1 MKLQL
6 IMTSIYIMYPICF
19 AQIFLYNN
27 INFSTYPFIFF
38 NFIAYI
44 KEVNDW
50 LNSTE
55 CSDVFQSMKKKLIS
69 VIDETIHLRNSST
82 GNDTIYVYL
91 AADNQQV
98 KEAFAAEIIKDE
110 NQGLFGFSMNLMT
123 VDTKF
128 VHHIKHLATMKSA
141 TNDEGKCMH
150 ARTYVH
156 TLVRLISFFL

>member
-1 MKLQL
+1 
-6 IMTSIYIMYPICF
+6 
-19 AQIFLYNN
+19 
-27 INFSTYPFIFF
+27 
-38 NFIAYI
+38 
-44 KEVNDW
+44 
-50 LNSTE
+50 
-55 CSDVFQSMKKKLIS
+55 MKKKLIS
-69 VIDETIHLRNSST
+69 VIEETIHLRNSST

-128 VHHIKHLATMKSA
+128 VHHIKHLTTMKSA

-150 ARTYVH
+150 VH
-156 TLVRLISFFL
+156 THVQSVVRLISLFLYLFAYLFLDFFTYLFIHSFTTIELTCL

>member
-1 MKLQL
+1 
-6 IMTSIYIMYPICF
+6 
-19 AQIFLYNN
+19 
-27 INFSTYPFIFF
+27 
-38 NFIAYI
+38 
-44 KEVNDW
+44 
-50 LNSTE
+50 
-55 CSDVFQSMKKKLIS
+55 MKKKLIS
-69 VIDETIHLRNSST
+69 VIEETINLRNTST

-128 VHHIKHLATMKSA
+128 VHHIKHLETLKSA

-150 ARTYVH
+150 VHTYLHTYVRTYN
-156 TLVRLISFFL
+156 

>member
-1 MKLQL
+1 MSHILY
-6 IMTSIYIMYPICF
+6 ISYRFFWYNIANFSIY
-19 AQIFLYNN
+19 L
-27 INFSTYPFIFF
+27 FISF
-38 NFIAYI
+38 NFIGYI

-55 CSDVFQSMKKKLIS
+55 CSDVFQSMKKKLIT
-69 VIDETIHLRNSST
+69 VIEETIKLRNSK

-91 AADNQQV
+91 AADNQQI
-98 KEAFAAEIIKDE
+98 KEAFAAEILKDE
-110 NQGLFGFSMNLMT
+110 NQRLYGFSMNLMT

-150 ARTYVH
+150 EHTYVP
-156 TLVRLISFFL
+156 TYNQSYG

>member
-1 MKLQL
+1 MRHLQL
-6 IMTSIYIMYPICF
+6 IMTSIYVICPIYF
-19 AQIFLYNN
+19 LQIFLYNN
-27 INFSTYPFIFF
+27 INFYTFQLIFF
-38 NFIAYI
+38 NFTAYI

-69 VIDETIHLRNSST
+69 VIEETLHLRNSST

-98 KEAFAAEIIKDE
+98 KEAFAAEIVKDE
-110 NQGLFGFSMNLMT
+110 NQGFFGFSMNLMT

-141 TNDEGKCMH
+141 TNDEGKCMYEH
-150 ARTYVH
+150 TYVH
-156 TLVRLISFFL
+156 TISRTVDS

>member
-1 MKLQL
+1 
-6 IMTSIYIMYPICF
+6 
-19 AQIFLYNN
+19 
-27 INFSTYPFIFF
+27 
-38 NFIAYI
+38 
-44 KEVNDW
+44 
-50 LNSTE
+50 
-55 CSDVFQSMKKKLIS
+55 MKKKLIS
-69 VIDETIHLRNSST
+69 VIEETIQQRNSSP

-98 KEAFAAEIIKDE
+98 KEAFAAEISKDE

-150 ARTYVH
+150 VHTYARTYIRTH
-156 TLVRLISFFL
+156 ARTISRTTDFFISLLVCLLIFQFFTYLYIYLTIYEFPCL